1 VAGRAGTLVHD
12 SQARKGAGVV
22 GFAAGAPERTAG
34 PRCYTARTNAI
45 PAANPMERSLS
56 CHSQ

>member
-1 VAGRAGTLVHD
+1 MAGRAGTLVHD

-22 GFAAGAPERTAG
+22 GSTLGALERMAGR
-34 PRCYTARTNAI
+34 RCYTARTNAI

-56 CHSQ
+56 